1 MMCDCANNNCEIT
14 VMFSKAATLKV
25 FPKRK
30 RSQITMIEID
40 GTIEDKGTI
49 WLYCDL
55 MHTYVCIS
63 TYVYHFNI
71 LAKNELQIYKIWKC
85 SHERRQSTLK
95 SNLRLMHFSQLAILS
110 TCLSIELLIN
120 HWCTQIN

>member
-1 MMCDCANNNCEIT
+1 
-14 VMFSKAATLKV
+14 MFSKAATLKV

-63 TYVYHFNI
+63 TYVCHLNI
-71 LAKNELQIYKIWKC
+71 LAKNELQIYKKWRKALQYG
-85 SHERRQSTLK
+85 SVAMNEDNPHRKVT
-95 SNLRLMHFSQLAILS
+95 FD
-110 TCLSIELLIN
+110 
-120 HWCTQIN
+120 